1 MALVLNGCKLFGF
14 RMFDFDFRLLLLTKQ
29 CHHIYNLS
37 FVTCD
42 YPTREE
48 QVNTFFD
55 ILNSFYIRNRTS
67 EIRNFP
73 RNPKSKPLG
82 YRRIHRILYPRPNAY
97 AR

>member
-55 ILNSFYIRNRTS
+55 ILNSFYIRNFPRHPKS
-67 EIRNFP
+67 EIKAP
-73 RNPKSKPLG
+73 WLSPYTPHPVSS
-82 YRRIHRILYPRPNAY
+82 A
-97 AR
+97 